1 LSLLG
6 PQQARQAFL
15 SEEESIV
22 VCRFDMGEI
31 LASLK
36 ALPLLAVCTWAAASY
51 PVIPQDKT
59 TPVQQRLAV
68 EGFNGTS

>member
-1 LSLLG
+1 LTLLVLG
-6 PQQARQAFL
+6 KARQASIFESKSIFL
-15 SEEESIV
+15 HHIN
-22 VCRFDMGEI
+22 MGDV

-51 PVIPQDKT
+51 PAIPQDKT

-68 EGFNGTS
+68 EGFNGRQ

>member
-1 LSLLG
+1 M
-6 PQQARQAFL
+6 
-15 SEEESIV
+15 
-22 VCRFDMGEI
+22 VCRFDMGDI

-51 PVIPQDKT
+51 PAIPQDKT

>member
-6 PQQARQAFL
+6 LQQAHQAFVF
-15 SEEESIV
+15 ESKGFM
-22 VCRFDMGEI
+22 VCRFDMGDI

-51 PVIPQDKT
+51 PAIPQDKT